1 MLRECTEH
9 GYFRG
14 YQCPDCNDK
23 GKFLMNTQELE
34 SLGRMMAGVLRH
46 FPEKFNLEMDSN
58 GWVDLMSFIT
68 AIKRRRP
75 EYHWLRQ
82 HHIGAMVKSDPKG
95 RYQLEKDKLRA
106 TYGHSLDIELDLP
119 TTKIPSKLYYPATEE
134 EVELLL
140 ETGLK
145 PSDRK
150 MVHLS
155 KTYDDAKTA
164 GQHRVENPIILEI
177 DAKGAIKKGAVI
189 KRAGTTVFI
198 TKDIEPDFILKV
210 PDTPASDDVTESTPK
225 KDASQKD

>member
-14 YQCPDCNDK
+14 YQCPSCDEK

-75 EYHWLRQ
+75 EYHWLRH
-82 HHIGAMVKSDPKG
+82 HHIQAMVKSDPKG
-95 RYQLEKDKLRA
+95 RYQLENDKLRA

-119 TTKIPSKLYYPATEE
+119 TTKIPNKLYYPATEE

-164 GQHRVENPIILEI
+164 GKHRVDNPIILEI
-177 DAKGAIKKGAVI
+177 DAKSAMKKGAVI

-198 TKDIEPDFILKV
+198 TRDIEPNFILKV
-210 PDTPASDDVTESTPK
+210 PADTEPEDAPEPEVK
-225 KDASQKD
+225 K

>member
-14 YQCPDCNDK
+14 YQCPVCKNK

-46 FPEKFNLEMDSN
+46 FPEKFNLEMDEM
-58 GWVDLMSFIT
+58 GWIDLMQFIT
-68 AIKRRRP
+68 ALKHRRP

-82 HHIGAMVKSDPKG
+82 HHILAIVKSDPKG
-95 RYQLEKDKLRA
+95 RYQLEEDKIRA

-119 TTKIPSKLYYPATEE
+119 TDKIPGKLYYPATEE

-155 KTYDDAKTA
+155 KTYKDAEIA
-164 GQHRVENPIILEI
+164 GKHRVENPIILEI
-177 DAKGAIKKGAVI
+177 DAKKAIKKGAII
-189 KRAGTTVFI
+189 KRAGTTVFV
-198 TKDIEPDFILKV
+198 TRDIEPDFILKLEEQ
-210 PDTPASDDVTESTPK
+210 PDDRNSK
-225 KDASQKD
+225 